1 MLTNKYIWFN
11 IYTDTKEVLEMKVY
25 EVWALAIDYNIND
38 GYDDTKIG
46 SFEDCETAEWFFH
59 NYPFK
64 SIPNTRIT
72 LEEVEYDDEGNASCC
87 DVLAET
93 FLD

>member
-1 MLTNKYIWFN
+1 
-11 IYTDTKEVLEMKVY
+11 MKIY

-46 SFEDCETAEWFFH
+46 SFEDRETAEWFFH